1 MVQAIYRKLLVESNL
16 NILTKFFKYKPKQNS
31 DDEAISQVVFW
42 NLLCILISGLV
53 CFTLGYLGAK
63 DQIPKGLEIVL
74 PIIFSAL
81 IGFDLAKEL
90 PSAIIKSRLSETYA
104 LGEKN
109 GKVDRQP
116 DSISVVQ
123 EKCHLYYLSRL
134 TSTNSG
140 IRRKLE
146 ELVLRDIS
154 PQIQEKITERT
165 LIQYEKDLQ
174 MESAYLKQLRS
185 IRCSIHSIPD
195 EVFQKIALTAS
206 MKTLG
211 LQKNER
217 SKMEYGSEYYTFFL
231 DVYSYLQAWMICSID
246 NDSGTSMPET
256 IIGMNYPSRSAP
268 DVHLYLDV
276 FRRIY
281 HSLQKQSPLNS
292 YVDAVAIQTIQE
304 RIGELI
310 SWIEGFQLH

>member
-1 MVQAIYRKLLVESNL
+1 MLQAIYRKILVESNF
-16 NILTKFFKYKPKQNS
+16 NILTKFFKYKPKQSSN
-31 DDEAISQVVFW
+31 DEAISQVVLW

-74 PIIFSAL
+74 PIILSAL
-81 IGFDLAKEL
+81 IGFDVVKEV
-90 PSAIIKSRLSETYA
+90 PSEIIRSRLSETYA

-109 GKVDRQP
+109 GKADRQTE
-116 DSISVVQ
+116 SISVVQ

-134 TSTNSG
+134 TSTNG
-140 IRRKLE
+140 TTQRKLE

-154 PQIQEKITERT
+154 PQIQERITERT
-165 LIQYEKDLQ
+165 LIQYEKELQ
-174 MESAYLKQLRS
+174 MEFAYLKQLRS

-195 EVFQKIALTAS
+195 EVFQEIALAAS

-211 LQKNER
+211 LQKNEKL
-217 SKMEYGSEYYTFFL
+217 KMEYGSDYYTFFL

-246 NDSGTSMPET
+246 NDSGTSMPAT
-256 IIGMNYPSRSAP
+256 TIGMNYPSRNAP
-268 DVHLYLDV
+268 EVHLYLDV
-276 FRRIY
+276 FRRI
-281 HSLQKQSPLNS
+281 HRMLQEQSRLNL
-292 YVDAVAIQTIQE
+292 YVDAVAIKTIQE

-310 SWIEGFQLH
+310 RWIEGF